1 MGNVMRERVA
11 ALAAE
16 RAAIAAESPRHNVR
30 HVMRREPRQC
40 MPSTKPTVSVRLPDD
55 LLEFVDRIAAQLDR
69 SRNWVIV
76 DLVRKAKDDQR

>member
-1 MGNVMRERVA
+1 
-11 ALAAE
+11 
-16 RAAIAAESPRHNVR
+16 
-30 HVMRREPRQC
+30 

-76 DLVRKAKDDQR
+76 DLVRKAKDNQR

>member
-1 MGNVMRERVA
+1 
-11 ALAAE
+11 
-16 RAAIAAESPRHNVR
+16 
-30 HVMRREPRQC
+30 

>member
-1 MGNVMRERVA
+1 
-11 ALAAE
+11 
-16 RAAIAAESPRHNVR
+16 
-30 HVMRREPRQC
+30 

-76 DLVRKAKDDQR
+76 DLVRKAKEGQR